1 MLGVLASILGNGEV
15 IKKGMDLIDDVHSS
29 DEEMERVKAQ
39 AKIDTMK
46 AYAPFKVAQR
56 WLALMFTAT
65 FLLSF
70 ALVLVMTLM
79 GETNIPDVK
88 QVIDDFYLG
97 EAMLCIL
104 AFYFGGGML
113 EGVVGK
119 VKEKKMNKDILR
131 QQLAEDEG
139 CKYEVYLDHLGL
151 PTCGIGHLITESDEE
166 NGKPVGETVTQER
179 VQKLLRL
186 GYCRYR

>member
-15 IKKGMDLIDDVHSS
+15 IKKGMDLIDDVHSA

-56 WLALMFTAT
+56 YLALMFTGT
-65 FLLSF
+65 FLTSF
-70 ALVLVMTLM
+70 FIVLVMTLM
-79 GETNIPDVK
+79 GQTNIPEIK
-88 QVIDDFYLG
+88 QVIDDFYVG
-97 EAMLCIL
+97 EAMLTIL

-119 VKEKKMNKDILR
+119 VKEKK
-131 QQLAEDEG
+131 
-139 CKYEVYLDHLGL
+139 
-151 PTCGIGHLITESDEE
+151 
-166 NGKPVGETVTQER
+166 
-179 VQKLLRL
+179 
-186 GYCRYR
+186 

>member
-46 AYAPFKVAQR
+46 AYAPFKVAPR
-56 WLALMFTAT
+56 YLALMFTGT
-65 FLLSF
+65 FLISF
-70 ALVLVMTLM
+70 FIVLVMTLM
-79 GETNIPDVK
+79 GQANIPEIK
-88 QVIDDFYLG
+88 QVIDDFYVG
-97 EAMLCIL
+97 EAMLTIL

-119 VKEKKMNKDILR
+119 VKEKK
-131 QQLAEDEG
+131 
-139 CKYEVYLDHLGL
+139 
-151 PTCGIGHLITESDEE
+151 
-166 NGKPVGETVTQER
+166 
-179 VQKLLRL
+179 
-186 GYCRYR
+186 

>member
-1 MLGVLASILGNGEV
+1 MISILASILGNGDV

-29 DEEMERVKAQ
+29 DEEMERAKAQ

-56 WLALMFTAT
+56 YLALMFTAT
-65 FLLSF
+65 FLSSF

-79 GETNIPDVK
+79 GKANIPEIK

-97 EAMLCIL
+97 EAMLTIL
-104 AFYFGGGML
+104 AFYFGGGMI

-119 VKEKKMNKDILR
+119 AK
-131 QQLAEDEG
+131 
-139 CKYEVYLDHLGL
+139 
-151 PTCGIGHLITESDEE
+151 
-166 NGKPVGETVTQER
+166 GKN
-179 VQKLLRL
+179 
-186 GYCRYR
+186 

>member
-46 AYAPFKVAQR
+46 AYAPVKVAQR
-56 WLALMFTAT
+56 YLALMFTGT
-65 FLLSF
+65 FLISF
-70 ALVLVMTLM
+70 FIVLVMTLM
-79 GETNIPDVK
+79 GQANIPEIK
-88 QVIDDFYLG
+88 QVIDDFYVG
-97 EAMLCIL
+97 EAMLTIL

-119 VKEKKMNKDILR
+119 VKEKK
-131 QQLAEDEG
+131 
-139 CKYEVYLDHLGL
+139 
-151 PTCGIGHLITESDEE
+151 
-166 NGKPVGETVTQER
+166 
-179 VQKLLRL
+179 
-186 GYCRYR
+186 

>member
-29 DEEMERVKAQ
+29 DEEIERAKAQ

-56 WLALMFTAT
+56 YLALMFTGT
-65 FLLSF
+65 FLSSF
-70 ALVLVMTLM
+70 FIVLVMTLM
-79 GETNIPDVK
+79 GQTNIPEIK
-88 QVIDDFYLG
+88 QVIDDFYVG
-97 EAMLCIL
+97 EAMLTIL

-119 VKEKKMNKDILR
+119 VKEKK
-131 QQLAEDEG
+131 
-139 CKYEVYLDHLGL
+139 
-151 PTCGIGHLITESDEE
+151 
-166 NGKPVGETVTQER
+166 
-179 VQKLLRL
+179 
-186 GYCRYR
+186 

>member
-1 MLGVLASILGNGEV
+1 MLGVLTSILGNSDV

-29 DEEMERVKAQ
+29 DEEMERLKAET
-39 AKIDTMK
+39 KIQTMQ

-56 WLALMFTAT
+56 YLALMFTGT
-65 FLLSF
+65 FLASF

-79 GETNIPDVK
+79 DKANIPNIK

-97 EAMLCIL
+97 EAMLTIL

-119 VKEKKMNKDILR
+119 VKSKK
-131 QQLAEDEG
+131 
-139 CKYEVYLDHLGL
+139 
-151 PTCGIGHLITESDEE
+151 
-166 NGKPVGETVTQER
+166 
-179 VQKLLRL
+179 
-186 GYCRYR
+186 

>member
-56 WLALMFTAT
+56 YLALMFTGT
-65 FLLSF
+65 FLISF
-70 ALVLVMTLM
+70 FIVLVMTLM
-79 GETNIPDVK
+79 GQANIPEIN
-88 QVIDDFYLG
+88 QVIDDFYVG
-97 EAMLCIL
+97 EAMLTIL

-119 VKEKKMNKDILR
+119 VKEKK
-131 QQLAEDEG
+131 
-139 CKYEVYLDHLGL
+139 
-151 PTCGIGHLITESDEE
+151 
-166 NGKPVGETVTQER
+166 
-179 VQKLLRL
+179 
-186 GYCRYR
+186 